1 MHRPVLVTPPGM
13 LPVSLA
19 EAKLHL
25 RVDHNDEDTLIEG
38 LIRAATEYLD
48 GWTGILGRC
57 LVEQEWSQTFD
68 GFARELPLSLAP
80 VISISSVTVGSE
92 AIDSG
97 SYSLKVDSGG
107 NSRVVFDG
115 VSATG
120 ATSVVY
126 KAGYAT
132 IPEVPAVPGEDEND
146 PGTPAIPAK
155 STVPEPLKV
164 AILLLVGHF
173 YNNREATTSVS
184 ISQLP
189 FAVNSLVAPYR
200 RIGV

>member
-1 MHRPVLVTPPGM
+1 MNRPVLITPPAIT
-13 LPVSLA
+13 PVSLP
-19 EAKLHL
+19 EAKAHL
-25 RVDHNDEDTLIEG
+25 RVDFTDDDTLIEG
-38 LIRAATEYLD
+38 LIRAATEHLD

-68 GFARELPLSLAP
+68 GFARELPLSLTP

-107 NSRVVFDG
+107 NSRVVVDG
-115 VSATG
+115 VSASG
-120 ATSVVY
+120 ETSVVY

-155 STVPEPLKV
+155 STVPDPLKV
-164 AILLLVGHF
+164 AILLLVGHL

-189 FAVNSLVAPYR
+189 FAVNSLIAPYR